1 LILTDTHINRE
12 NIRIGQ
18 RYEILLNSTQ
28 TPYLKTTTSK
38 LPTLKIEVSIES
50 PWNRE
55 RFSQENQNT
64 TLLLKC
70 VTLINL
76 LFAIAPEGLEEA
88 SEALET
94 MLHYYSDYSSDLGQ
108 TSLPQELGIIK
119 GKVLPTQVRPPL
131 SLDFD

>member
-1 LILTDTHINRE
+1 LILSDTHINRE

-38 LPTLKIEVSIES
+38 LPTFKIEVSIES

-64 TLLLKC
+64 TLLFKC

-88 SEALET
+88 SESLER

-131 SLDFD
+131 SIDFD